1 MHVWIKTYGVLVFSF
16 IYMLIISEDKE
27 PKKKKLKIILSL
39 LEYYNASEC
48 MSNYCNWAALI
59 FSTFQMT
66 AFHFL

>member
-1 MHVWIKTYGVLVFSF
+1 M
-16 IYMLIISEDKE
+16 YMLIISEDKE